1 MEEITQIIIVG
12 CGKVGRT
19 LAEQLQEEDTDITLV
34 DISQQKLT
42 SLCDDVDAMGVLGN
56 GASINVLMEAGVETA
71 DILIAV
77 TGSDELNLLCCLIAQ
92 KAGHCQ
98 TIARVR
104 NPIYSKEIG
113 FIKERLGVT
122 MFINPELAAAQEIS
136 RVLHFPS
143 ALKIDTFA
151 RGRVELVKFKVLPE
165 FHLNGMSISRLKEKF
180 NCDILICAAE
190 SPNSVSIPGGDYEIH
205 DGDIL
210 SVMAPPKN
218 TASFFKKIGMKT
230 SQVKNA
236 IIIGGG
242 TISYYLSQALLD
254 MKIDVKIIEKD
265 KDKCETLSELLPD
278 ATIIN
283 GDGTDRSLL
292 MEEGLMQAEAF
303 VTLTNLDEENVF
315 LSLFAKNLSHA
326 KVVAKVN
333 RLAFDD
339 VIDSLDL
346 GSVIYPKY
354 ITADSILQY
363 VRAMQNTIGSN
374 VETLY
379 HILDNQAEALEFSI
393 CENCPAAGIPLAELP
408 LKKNLLVGCINRHG
422 SIRIPR
428 GSDTIQ
434 PGDTVIIVTTNKG
447 LRDISD
453 ILER

>member
-1 MEEITQIIIVG
+1 MQIIIVG
-12 CGKVGRT
+12 CGKVGCT

-34 DISQQKLT
+34 DISQEKLT
-42 SLCDDVDAMGVLGN
+42 SLCDNVDAMGVLGN

-136 RVLHFPS
+136 RILRFPS

-165 FHLNGMSISRLKEKF
+165 FHLDGMNISRLKEKF

-190 SPNSVSIPGGDYEIH
+190 SPDSVSIPEGDYVIH
-205 DGDIL
+205 NGDIL

-242 TISYYLSQALLD
+242 TISYYLSQALID

-292 MEEGLMQAEAF
+292 MEEGLLQSEAF

-315 LSLFAKNLSHA
+315 LSLFAKSISQA

-393 CENCPAAGIPLAELP
+393 CENCPAAGIPLSELS

-428 GSDTIQ
+428 GNDTIQ
-434 PGDTVIIVTTNKG
+434 PGDTVMIVTTNKG

>member
-1 MEEITQIIIVG
+1 MQIIIVG

-136 RVLHFPS
+136 RVLRFPS

-393 CENCPAAGIPLAELP
+393 CENCPAVGIPLSELS

>member
-1 MEEITQIIIVG
+1 MQIIIVG
-12 CGKVGRT
+12 CGKVGCT

-34 DISQQKLT
+34 DISQEKLT
-42 SLCDDVDAMGVLGN
+42 SICDNVDAMGVLGN

-136 RVLHFPS
+136 RVLRFPS

-190 SPNSVSIPGGDYEIH
+190 SPDSVSIPGGDYVIH

-230 SQVKNA
+230 SQVKNT

-393 CENCPAAGIPLAELP
+393 CENCPVAGIPLAELP

>member
-1 MEEITQIIIVG
+1 MQIIIVG
-12 CGKVGRT
+12 CGKVGCT

-34 DISQQKLT
+34 DISQEKLT
-42 SLCDDVDAMGVLGN
+42 SLCDNVDAMGVLGN

-136 RVLHFPS
+136 RILRFPS

-165 FHLNGMSISRLKEKF
+165 FHLDGMNISRLKEKF

-190 SPNSVSIPGGDYEIH
+190 SPDSVSIPGGDYVIH
-205 DGDIL
+205 NGDIL

-242 TISYYLSQALLD
+242 TISYYLSQALID

-265 KDKCETLSELLPD
+265 KDKCEPLSELLPD

-292 MEEGLMQAEAF
+292 MEEGLLQSEAF

-315 LSLFAKNLSHA
+315 LSLFAKSISQA

-393 CENCPAAGIPLAELP
+393 CENCPAAGIPLSELP

-428 GSDTIQ
+428 GNDTIQ
-434 PGDTVIIVTTNKG
+434 PGDTVMIVTTNKG

>member
-1 MEEITQIIIVG
+1 MQIIIVG
-12 CGKVGRT
+12 CGKVGCT

-34 DISQQKLT
+34 DISQEKLT
-42 SLCDDVDAMGVLGN
+42 SLCDNVDAMGVLGN

-136 RVLHFPS
+136 RILRFPS

-165 FHLNGMSISRLKEKF
+165 FHLDGMNISRLKEKF
-180 NCDILICAAE
+180 NCDILICTAE
-190 SPNSVSIPGGDYEIH
+190 SPDSVSIPGGDYVIH
-205 DGDIL
+205 NSDIL

-242 TISYYLSQALLD
+242 TISYYLSQALID

-283 GDGTDRSLL
+283 GDGTDRFLL
-292 MEEGLMQAEAF
+292 MEEGLLQSEAF

-315 LSLFAKNLSHA
+315 LSLFAKSISQA

-363 VRAMQNTIGSN
+363 VRAMQNAIGSN

-393 CENCPAAGIPLAELP
+393 CENCPAAGIPLSELP

-428 GSDTIQ
+428 GNDTIQ
-434 PGDTVIIVTTNKG
+434 PGDTVMIVTTNKG

>member
-1 MEEITQIIIVG
+1 MQIIIVG
-12 CGKVGRT
+12 CGKVGCT

-34 DISQQKLT
+34 DISQEKLT
-42 SLCDDVDAMGVLGN
+42 SICDNVDAMGVLGN

-136 RVLHFPS
+136 RVLRFPS

-230 SQVKNA
+230 SQVKNT

-393 CENCPAAGIPLAELP
+393 CENCPAVGIPLSELS

>member
-1 MEEITQIIIVG
+1 MQIIIVG

-34 DISQQKLT
+34 DISQKKLT

-104 NPIYSKEIG
+104 NPIYSKESA
-113 FIKERLGVT
+113 FIKERLGVS

-136 RVLHFPS
+136 RVLRFPS

-165 FHLNGMSISRLKEKF
+165 FHLNGMSISQLKEKF

-190 SPNSVSIPGGDYEIH
+190 SPDSVSIPGGDYEIH

-315 LSLFAKNLSHA
+315 LSLFAKNISHA

-374 VETLY
+374 VKILY

-393 CENCPAAGIPLAELP
+393 CENCPAVGIPLSELS

>member
-1 MEEITQIIIVG
+1 MQIIIVG
-12 CGKVGRT
+12 CGKVGGT
-19 LAEQLQEEDTDITLV
+19 LAEQLQEEDIDITLV
-34 DISQQKLT
+34 DTSQEKLT
-42 SLCDDVDAMGVLGN
+42 SLCDNIDAMGVLGN

-104 NPIYSKEIG
+104 NPIYSKESA
-113 FIKERLGVT
+113 FIKERLGVS

-136 RVLHFPS
+136 RVLRFPS

-165 FHLNGMSISRLKEKF
+165 FHLNGMSISQLKEKF

-190 SPNSVSIPGGDYEIH
+190 SPDSVSIPGGDYEIH

-315 LSLFAKNLSHA
+315 LSLFAKNISHA

-374 VETLY
+374 IKTLY

-393 CENCPAAGIPLAELP
+393 CESCPAVGIPLSELS

>member
-1 MEEITQIIIVG
+1 MQIIIVG

-34 DISQQKLT
+34 DISQKKLT

-104 NPIYSKEIG
+104 NPIYSKESA
-113 FIKERLGVT
+113 FIKERLGVS

-136 RVLHFPS
+136 RVLRFPS

-315 LSLFAKNLSHA
+315 LSLFAKNISH
-326 KVVAKVN
+326 AKVN

-374 VETLY
+374 VKTLY
-379 HILDNQAEALEFSI
+379 HILDNQAEALELSI
-393 CENCPAAGIPLAELP
+393 CENCPAVGIPLSELS

>member
-1 MEEITQIIIVG
+1 MQIIIVG
-12 CGKVGRT
+12 CGKVGCT

-34 DISQQKLT
+34 DISQEKLT
-42 SLCDDVDAMGVLGN
+42 SLCDNVDAMGVLGN

-136 RVLHFPS
+136 RILRFPS

-165 FHLNGMSISRLKEKF
+165 FHLDGMNISRLKEKF
-180 NCDILICAAE
+180 NCDILICTAE
-190 SPNSVSIPGGDYEIH
+190 SPDSVSIPGGDYVIH
-205 DGDIL
+205 NSDIL

-242 TISYYLSQALLD
+242 TISYYLSQALID

-292 MEEGLMQAEAF
+292 MEEGLLQSEAF

-315 LSLFAKNLSHA
+315 LSLFAKSISQA

-393 CENCPAAGIPLAELP
+393 CENCPAAGIPLSELP

-428 GSDTIQ
+428 GNDTIQ
-434 PGDTVIIVTTNKG
+434 PGDTVMIVTTNKG

>member
-1 MEEITQIIIVG
+1 MQIIIVG
-12 CGKVGRT
+12 CGKVGCT

-34 DISQQKLT
+34 DISQEKLT
-42 SLCDDVDAMGVLGN
+42 SLCDNVDAMGVLGN

-136 RVLHFPS
+136 RILRFPS

-151 RGRVELVKFKVLPE
+151 RGRVELVKFEVLPE
-165 FHLNGMSISRLKEKF
+165 FHLDGMNISRLKEKF
-180 NCDILICAAE
+180 NCDILICTAE
-190 SPNSVSIPGGDYEIH
+190 SPDSVSIPGGDYVIH
-205 DGDIL
+205 NSDIL

-242 TISYYLSQALLD
+242 TISYYLSQALID

-292 MEEGLMQAEAF
+292 MEEGLLQSEAF

-315 LSLFAKNLSHA
+315 LSLFAKSISQA

-393 CENCPAAGIPLAELP
+393 CENCPAAGIPLSELP

-428 GSDTIQ
+428 GNDTIQ
-434 PGDTVIIVTTNKG
+434 PGDTVMIVTTNKG

>member
-1 MEEITQIIIVG
+1 
-12 CGKVGRT
+12 
-19 LAEQLQEEDTDITLV
+19 
-34 DISQQKLT
+34 
-42 SLCDDVDAMGVLGN
+42 
-56 GASINVLMEAGVETA
+56 
-71 DILIAV
+71 
-77 TGSDELNLLCCLIAQ
+77 
-92 KAGHCQ
+92 
-98 TIARVR
+98 
-104 NPIYSKEIG
+104 
-113 FIKERLGVT
+113 
-122 MFINPELAAAQEIS
+122 
-136 RVLHFPS
+136 
-143 ALKIDTFA
+143 
-151 RGRVELVKFKVLPE
+151 
-165 FHLNGMSISRLKEKF
+165 
-180 NCDILICAAE
+180 
-190 SPNSVSIPGGDYEIH
+190 
-205 DGDIL
+205 
-210 SVMAPPKN
+210 
-218 TASFFKKIGMKT
+218 MKT

-447 LRDISD
+447 LHDISD

>member
-1 MEEITQIIIVG
+1 MQIIIVG
-12 CGKVGRT
+12 CGKVGCT

-34 DISQQKLT
+34 DISQEKLT
-42 SLCDDVDAMGVLGN
+42 SLCDNVDVMGVLGN

-136 RVLHFPS
+136 RILRFPS

-165 FHLNGMSISRLKEKF
+165 FHLDGMNISRLKEKF
-180 NCDILICAAE
+180 NCDILICTAE
-190 SPNSVSIPGGDYEIH
+190 SPDSVSIPGGDYVIH
-205 DGDIL
+205 NSDIL

-242 TISYYLSQALLD
+242 TISYYLSQALID

-292 MEEGLMQAEAF
+292 MEEGLLQSEAF

-315 LSLFAKNLSHA
+315 LSLFAKSISQA

-363 VRAMQNTIGSN
+363 VRAMQNAIGSN

-393 CENCPAAGIPLAELP
+393 CENCPAAGIPLSELP

-428 GSDTIQ
+428 GNDTIQ
-434 PGDTVIIVTTNKG
+434 PGDTVMIVTTNKG

>member
-1 MEEITQIIIVG
+1 MQIIIVG

-315 LSLFAKNLSHA
+315 LSLFAKNISHA

-374 VETLY
+374 VKTLY

-393 CENCPAAGIPLAELP
+393 CENCPAVGIPLSELS